1 MIVTLHMYITFFTL
15 VVSFPTNPYCFEQS
29 FRFMGITKGDKITL
43 FSESFVT

>member
-15 VVSFPTNPYCFEQS
+15 VVSFPTNPHCFEQS
-29 FRFMGITKGDKITL
+29 FRLMGITKGDKITL